1 MAKHYAWLNTGT
13 GEFGIEKNWP
23 DCESKTK
30 GVKGMR
36 FKSFGTEKLAQDWL
50 DSGGEYEKK
59 TDKIKEEIKIE
70 LKELPA
76 TTIFFDAGT
85 GGPIK
90 GVKVR
95 VTDKFKN
102 PLLQKIVK
110 KDKLTADGNLLLPEG
125 KTNNFGELLGL
136 FFALELA
143 LETGVKTIA
152 GDSKLVISHWS
163 EGNFSDKITEE
174 TKELIKDVI
183 VLKTKFIQFG
193 GQLVWIS
200 GAINPSDLG
209 YHEE

>member
-1 MAKHYAWLNTGT
+1 MAKYYAWLNTNT
-13 GEFGIEKNWP
+13 GEFGIETTWSL
-23 DCESKTK
+23 CEAKTK
-30 GVKGMR
+30 GNKGMR
-36 FKSFGTEKLAQDWL
+36 FKSFGTEKAAQDWL
-50 DSGGEYEKK
+50 DAGGEYEKK
-59 TDKIKEEIKIE
+59 TKKLNEEVKIE
-70 LKELPA
+70 LAELPA

-95 VTDKFKN
+95 VTDKLKN
-102 PLLQKIVK
+102 PLLQKIIK
-110 KDKLTADGNLLLPEG
+110 KENLTADGNLLLPEE

-143 LETGVKTIA
+143 IKDGVKTIA

-174 TKELIKDVI
+174 TKALIKDVV

-200 GAINPSDLG
+200 GNFNAADLG
-209 YHEE
+209 YHRE

>member
-1 MAKHYAWLNTGT
+1 MARYYAWLNANT
-13 GEFGIEKNWP
+13 GEFGIEATWSL
-23 DCESKTK
+23 CEAKTK
-30 GVKGMR
+30 GNKGMR
-36 FKSFGTEKLAQDWL
+36 FKSFGTEKAAQDWL

-59 TDKIKEEIKIE
+59 AEKLKEEIKIE
-70 LKELPA
+70 LAELPA

-95 VTDKFKN
+95 VTDKLKN
-102 PLLQKIVK
+102 PLLQKIIK
-110 KDKLTADGNLLLPEG
+110 KENLTADGNLLLPEG

-143 LETGVKTIA
+143 IKNGVKTIA

-174 TKELIKDVI
+174 TKALIKDVV

-209 YHEE
+209 YHRE

>member
-1 MAKHYAWLNTGT
+1 MAKHYAWLNTNT
-13 GEFGIEKNWP
+13 GEFGIETVWGL
-23 DCESKTK
+23 CEAKTK
-30 GVKGMR
+30 GNKGMR
-36 FKSFGTEKLAQDWL
+36 FKSFPTEKAAQDWL

-59 TDKIKEEIKIE
+59 ADKIKEEIKIE

-143 LETGVKTIA
+143 LEAGVKTIA
-152 GDSKLVISHWS
+152 GDSKLVITYWS
-163 EGNFSDKITEE
+163 EGNFSDKIAEE
-174 TKELIKDVI
+174 TKALIKDVI

-193 GQLVWIS
+193 GQVVWIS

-209 YHEE
+209 YHKE

>member
-1 MAKHYAWLNTGT
+1 MAKHYAWLNTNT

-36 FKSFGTEKLAQDWL
+36 FKSFGTEKLAQEWL

-85 GGPIK
+85 GGPTK

-143 LETGVKTIA
+143 LEAGVKTIA

-209 YHEE
+209 YHKE

>member
-36 FKSFGTEKLAQDWL
+36 SKSFGTEKLAQEWL

-59 TDKIKEEIKIE
+59 ADRVKEEIKIE

-95 VTDKFKN
+95 VTDKLKN

-143 LETGVKTIA
+143 LEAGVKTIA

-209 YHEE
+209 YHKE

>member
-36 FKSFGTEKLAQDWL
+36 FKSFGTEKLAQEWL

-59 TDKIKEEIKIE
+59 ADRIKEEIKIE

-85 GGPIK
+85 GGPTK

-143 LETGVKTIA
+143 LEAGVKTIA

-209 YHEE
+209 YHKE

>member
-36 FKSFGTEKLAQDWL
+36 FKSFGTEKLAQEWL

-85 GGPIK
+85 GGPTK

-143 LETGVKTIA
+143 LEAGVKTIA

-209 YHEE
+209 YHKE

>member
-1 MAKHYAWLNTGT
+1 MAKHYAWLNTNT

-85 GGPIK
+85 GGPTK

-143 LETGVKTIA
+143 LEAGVKTIA

-209 YHEE
+209 YHKE